1 MACILMGP
9 NTDRKQKK
17 KTVDVECGTPNKAI
31 MGDEIIMGISL
42 VQHD

>member
-1 MACILMGP
+1 MYFDGSKYRSKA
-9 NTDRKQKK
+9 KK
-17 KTVDVECGTPNKAI
+17 KVDVECGTPNKAI

>member
-1 MACILMGP
+1 MYFDGSKYRSKA
-9 NTDRKQKK
+9 KK

>member
-1 MACILMGP
+1 MYFDGSKYRSKA
-9 NTDRKQKK
+9 KKK